1 MGTKLHG
8 THNVFTTLLK
18 NNRHVVTFDLSTP
31 DSWARFSNILLKTGG
46 QTAFN
51 YLPESM
57 DRLQNNRES
66 VRNTMLRHEEI
77 FRQQVHD
84 LHRLYRVQKML
95 MAEMRSK
102 EEKPQS
108 STIVT
113 SRGFTDTRT
122 RFWGST
128 STSENSHSSH
138 VSNTLHSTK
147 HLNSEYSSLHH
158 YNTRAGPSSR
168 ELSICSEDPLRAPK
182 DFDLEQPAEEYTSTE
197 VRHNQDQITN
207 LGKHLKEK
215 MNTESS
221 NSWTDD
227 ENDVELTLSIGCGI
241 GKKRS
246 KHWLSLN
253 NEKGYSKPAPSDI
266 RPLLLS
272 TPVRPQRTEECSD
285 HSTSSFD
292 RESLQRPPWL
302 LQALSLNKT

>member
-1 MGTKLHG
+1 MRMPGWIDG
-8 THNVFTTLLK
+8 NCYYFGSTLSS
-18 NNRHVVTFDLSTP
+18 ST
-31 DSWARFSNILLKTGG
+31 DAQILDWIL
-46 QTAFN
+46 
-51 YLPESM
+51 
-57 DRLQNNRES
+57 
-66 VRNTMLRHEEI
+66 
-77 FRQQVHD
+77 QVHD

-102 EEKPQS
+102 EEKHQA
-108 STIVT
+108 STVVT

-128 STSENSHSSH
+128 STSETSHSSH
-138 VSNTLHSTK
+138 VSNTLQYSTK
-147 HLNSEYSSLHH
+147 HLNSEYNSLHH
-158 YNTRAGPSSR
+158 YNMRAVPSSR
-168 ELSICSEDPLRAPK
+168 EISICSEDPLRAPK
-182 DFDLEQPAEEYTSTE
+182 GFDLEQPAQEYTSTE
-197 VRHNQDQITN
+197 VGHTQDQITS

-221 NSWTDD
+221 NLWTDD
-227 ENDVELTLSIGCGI
+227 ESDVELTLSIGCGI

-272 TPVRPQRTEECSD
+272 TPVRPQRTEECSE

>member
-1 MGTKLHG
+1 MGTKLHD
-8 THNVFTTLLK
+8 THNVFSTLLK
-18 NNRHVVTFDLSTP
+18 NNRHVVTIDLNTP
-31 DSWARFSNILLKTGG
+31 DSWARFSNILLKTGS

-51 YLPESM
+51 CLPVSM
-57 DRLQNNRES
+57 DRLQSNRES
-66 VRNTMLRHEEI
+66 VRNAMLKHEEI

-108 STIVT
+108 PTIVT

-122 RFWGST
+122 RFWGSA
-128 STSENSHSSH
+128 STSETSHSSH

-147 HLNSEYSSLHH
+147 HLNSEYSSIHH

-168 ELSICSEDPLRAPK
+168 ELSICSEDPLRVPK
-182 DFDLEQPAEEYTSTE
+182 GFDLEQPAEEYTSTE
-197 VRHNQDQITN
+197 VGHTQDQITN

-221 NSWTDD
+221 KMWTDD
-227 ENDVELTLSIGCGI
+227 ENDVELTLGIGCGI

-253 NEKGYSKPAPSDI
+253 DEISYSKPAPSDI

-272 TPVRPQRTEECSD
+272 TPVIPQRTEECSD